1 MANLRLAS
9 NIVNSSPNGF
19 QSWDEVTN
27 QDKWNSLTTE
37 QKIQTKLEYE
47 QATGVT
53 IPEIYGK
60 TGDMIPWE
68 QLSSDAQY
76 QHMSAKDKATTA
88 NEYEAAGG
96 FLPWTAEISKEWHN
110 TEVAAQAGA
119 LDTVDMFRYSMAKA
133 LPSQVLLTR
142 QLKSKGIDY
151 DPNKPVFTPENI
163 KAVTGYDVVPNNS
176 SQNTIRDVVPY
187 LIPSSDFGK
196 GITVAA
202 EEYIPTKVGKWAT
215 KKATQAMSD
224 AIVPTIVQDDREGKE
239 FSPTDYALNT
249 GVFLGGELASSALG
263 LAAKPITSRVQKATS
278 AYLKDIMA
286 SDAKLEATK
295 PLYAASQ
302 GNLFENIAE
311 HLMTKSGRSTI
322 KPNEVIDAW
331 IEANPEIDEITW
343 GNSIS
348 HADRLRNLFKGE
360 EETELTSIELQSRIT
375 TALAEAENDFLD
387 ASLNNKEIGARAAI
401 DAMVDSQDNKKLFQL
416 TLNPMRNNNKIL
428 KEIGAGPLYR
438 TASKGLGIGEKG
450 LFGIP
455 KYLRAGNAQQSID
468 AALDHARNAITE
480 MIDGLTTRIAE
491 LTNESRGITGVA
503 KLEHDAKIKAHIE
516 QKKHAKKML
525 KATES
530 AKNRKINIETL
541 YNQYTEAQQAI
552 FGVPGVE
559 NEVGSAFGTQKS
571 VRDSIEEVMNLREMA
586 KGSSLDAGDMVGLA
600 VGLSPHIASLGTS
613 LVGSAAA
620 TAGKQVMDKMF
631 IRDLRV
637 ARDAADELEVALAF
651 HDEQEQEWLKILN
664 EYDAPQSLINEALA
678 KSDERRNKIIEEG
691 TKEYLKHRY
700 QNTDRAIN
708 ATRKLGAALGASLI
722 ASNP

>member
-1 MANLRLAS
+1 MPSLNQYS
-9 NIVNSSPNGF
+9 KIIHTSPGNDYL
-19 QSWDEVTN
+19 SWSDFIN
-27 QDKWNSLTTE
+27 QPKWDSLTYE
-37 QKIQTKLEYE
+37 QKIETKKEYE

-88 NEYEAAGG
+88 NEYEVAGG

-119 LDTVDMFRYSMAKA
+119 LDTADMFRYSIAKT
-133 LPSQVLLTR
+133 LPSQVLLTQ
-142 QLKSKGIDY
+142 QLKNKGIDY
-151 DPNKPVFTPENI
+151 DPNKPVFTPENV

-176 SQNTIRDVVPY
+176 TQNTIRDVVPY
-187 LIPSSDFGK
+187 LIPSSDLGQ
-196 GITVAA
+196 GIAVAA
-202 EEYIPTKVGKWAT
+202 EEYMPTKVGKWAT

-224 AIVPTIVQDDREGKE
+224 AIVPTIIQDDREGKE

-278 AYLKDIMA
+278 AYLKDSMA
-286 SDAKLEATK
+286 IEAKREATK

-302 GNLFENIAE
+302 GNLFQNIAE

-331 IEANPEIDEITW
+331 VEANPEMNEIIL
-343 GNSIS
+343 GNSVS
-348 HADRLRNLFKGE
+348 QADRLRDIFKGE

-387 ASLNNKEIGARAAI
+387 VSLNNREIGARAAI
-401 DAMVDSQDNKKLFQL
+401 NAMVDSQDNKKLFQL
-416 TLNPMRNNNKIL
+416 TLNPMRNNNRIL

-450 LFGIP
+450 LVGIP
-455 KYLRAGNAQQSID
+455 KYLRTGNAQQSID

-516 QKKHAKKML
+516 QKKHAKRML

-552 FGVPGVE
+552 FGAPGVK
-559 NEVGSAFGTQKS
+559 NEIGSGFNTQD

-586 KGSSLDAGDMVGLA
+586 KGSSLDAGDLIGLA
-600 VGLSPHIASLGTS
+600 VGLSPHVASLGTS
-613 LVGSAAA
+613 LVGSTAA

-708 ATRKLGAALGASLI
+708 ATRKLGAALGASLT
-722 ASNP
+722 ANNP